1 MRAALQAR
9 AHLAPADERFAV
21 IAGVGQ
27 ETVTA
32 VTRRRDDFIYTLTR
46 HGDGT
51 VPVASALLA
60 GARSVYAPVAHSE
73 LTRDARVAAAVVD
86 LIRRGSSA
94 RLPAKWVS
102 ASRAR
107 TQVSDRELRQSH
119 TQKVDWAALTPEAR
133 RMFLENLNEPP
144 HLRLRVPGR

>member
-1 MRAALQAR
+1 
-9 AHLAPADERFAV
+9 
-21 IAGVGQ
+21 
-27 ETVTA
+27 
-32 VTRRRDDFIYTLTR
+32 
-46 HGDGT
+46 
-51 VPVASALLA
+51 
-60 GARSVYAPVAHSE
+60 
-73 LTRDARVAAAVVD
+73 VD
-86 LIRRGSSA
+86 LIRRGASA
-94 RLPAKWVS
+94 RLPGKWVS